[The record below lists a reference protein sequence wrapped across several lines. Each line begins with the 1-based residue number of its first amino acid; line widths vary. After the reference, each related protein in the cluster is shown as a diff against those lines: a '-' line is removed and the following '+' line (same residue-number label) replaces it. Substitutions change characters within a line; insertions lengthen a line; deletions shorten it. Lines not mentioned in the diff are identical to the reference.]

1 MSTQKDT
8 QNSDVKKNVLCELC
22 RGKFSETQQELEK
35 KGLFWI
41 EKVQVEVKYER
52 I

>member
-8 QNSDVKKNVLCELC
+8 QNSDMKKNVLCELC

-35 KGLFWI
+35 KRAVLDRKGSGRSQI
-41 EKVQVEVKYER
+41 
-52 I
+52 